1 MESLIIPFFVAV
13 LISVIMTPIII
24 KLAKKFGFMDIPKDN
39 RRMHKAPMPYLG
51 GVAIYLAVIITV
63 LVFAPL
69 TRENIAIILGGT
81 IIAISGVIDDIKDL
95 SPRKKILFQLAAG
108 IVLLI
113 GGIKVE
119 FFTNPFASGNTI
131 VNLGLLS
138 IPITLFW
145 VVGITNT
152 VNLIDGLDGL
162 AAGVSMISSLSLMF
176 VANKFGNSEISL
188 IAAILAG
195 ACLGFLP
202 YNFNPAKIF
211 MGDTGALFL
220 GFMLSAISVEGVM
233 KSAATIAIV
242 VPVLILGIPIFDT
255 AFAICRRLLNGQS
268 ISSADKGHLHHR
280 LLETGLSQKST
291 VLVLYGIS
299 AVFGIFSVLIAKVN
313 SKQSFYLAIVLFV
326 LSVILAKKIGI
337 FEKRD

>member
-1 MESLIIPFFVAV
+1 MGELFKPF
-13 LISVIMTPIII
+13 LISLLIAFITTPVVRRFAI
-24 KLAKKFGFMDIPKDN
+24 KIGAVDIPKDN

>member
-1 MESLIIPFFVAV
+1 
-13 LISVIMTPIII
+13 
-24 KLAKKFGFMDIPKDN
+24 
-39 RRMHKAPMPYLG
+39 MHKAPMPYLG
-51 GVAIYLAVIITV
+51 GVAIYLAVIIAV